1 MINKKFVLLILF
13 ILNCVSFAQYI
24 YPNIYIEQTNIQPDK
39 NITNAI
45 EREEIEDSEQLEE
58 TKNIEDM
65 EQIEEISE
73 QNNIPTTENFIMD
86 YNLIDIIPLEPEKT
100 NFIISN
106 NNKTN
111 NKNNYEDSSNSHKH
125 SLGIDFGT
133 TIFSMFTAPSLVNL
147 TLKSIYKEQLKK
159 YERQTLEGKFGFRLT
174 YTYRI
179 LPKLD
184 LDATLGFYI
193 MNTYYTNN
201 NSTSY
206 YFGETYG
213 IPLSFGLRFYF
224 NKKNRASGFFILPKI
239 GATILI
245 TKGNK
250 YENGLIIKNKNDILF
265 DFHTAFEMGF
275 RIDISRNLG
284 INSGVRA
291 FIDISIVDFGVSYS
305 YLFRFVPLPRLAI
318 GILF

>member
-13 ILNCVSFAQYI
+13 ILNCVSFAQI
-24 YPNIYIEQTNIQPDK
+24 MIE
-39 NITNAI
+39 
-45 EREEIEDSEQLEE
+45 
-58 TKNIEDM
+58 
-65 EQIEEISE
+65 E

-106 NNKTN
+106 NNQNNSKTN

-125 SLGIDFGT
+125 SLGIDFGA
-133 TIFSMFTAPSLVNL
+133 TIFSMLTAPLLVN
-147 TLKSIYKEQLKK
+147 SIFKQPENSPK
-159 YERQTLEGKFGFRLT
+159 QTLNGKFGLRLT

-193 MNTYYTNN
+193 MNTYYTNK

-245 TKGNK
+245 TKGNEYK
-250 YENGLIIKNKNDILF
+250 NDLIIKNKNDILF

>member
-1 MINKKFVLLILF
+1 MVNKKFVLLILF
-13 ILNCVSFAQYI
+13 ILNCVSFAQI
-24 YPNIYIEQTNIQPDK
+24 MIE
-39 NITNAI
+39 
-45 EREEIEDSEQLEE
+45 
-58 TKNIEDM
+58 
-65 EQIEEISE
+65 E

-106 NNKTN
+106 NNQNNNKTN

-133 TIFSMFTAPSLVNL
+133 TIFSMLTAPLLVN
-147 TLKSIYKEQLKK
+147 SIFKQPENSPK
-159 YERQTLEGKFGFRLT
+159 QTLNGKFGLRLT

-193 MNTYYTNN
+193 MNAYYTNK

>member
-1 MINKKFVLLILF
+1 MVNKKFVLLILF
-13 ILNCVSFAQYI
+13 ILNCISFAQI
-24 YPNIYIEQTNIQPDK
+24 MIE
-39 NITNAI
+39 
-45 EREEIEDSEQLEE
+45 
-58 TKNIEDM
+58 
-65 EQIEEISE
+65 E

-100 NFIISN
+100 NFIISNDNQN

-133 TIFSMFTAPSLVNL
+133 TIFSMFTAPLLVN
-147 TLKSIYKEQLKK
+147 SIFKQPENSPK
-159 YERQTLEGKFGFRLT
+159 QTLNGKFGLRLT

-193 MNTYYTNN
+193 MNTYYTNK

>member
-13 ILNCVSFAQYI
+13 ILNCISFAQI
-24 YPNIYIEQTNIQPDK
+24 TIE
-39 NITNAI
+39 
-45 EREEIEDSEQLEE
+45 
-58 TKNIEDM
+58 
-65 EQIEEISE
+65 E

-100 NFIISN
+100 NFIISNDNQNNNQN

-133 TIFSMFTAPSLVNL
+133 TIFSMFTAPLLVN
-147 TLKSIYKEQLKK
+147 SIFKQPENSPK
-159 YERQTLEGKFGFRLT
+159 QTLNGKFGLRLT

-193 MNTYYTNN
+193 MNAYYTNK

-245 TKGNK
+245 TKGNEYK
-250 YENGLIIKNKNDILF
+250 NSLIIKNKNDILF

>member
-13 ILNCVSFAQYI
+13 ILNCISFAQI
-24 YPNIYIEQTNIQPDK
+24 MIE
-39 NITNAI
+39 
-45 EREEIEDSEQLEE
+45 
-58 TKNIEDM
+58 
-65 EQIEEISE
+65 E

-106 NNKTN
+106 NNQNNNKTN

-133 TIFSMFTAPSLVNL
+133 TIFSMLTAPLLVN
-147 TLKSIYKEQLKK
+147 SIFKQPENSPK
-159 YERQTLEGKFGFRLT
+159 QTLNGKFGLRLT

-193 MNTYYTNN
+193 MNTYYTNK

-245 TKGNK
+245 TKGNEYK
-250 YENGLIIKNKNDILF
+250 NDLIIKNKNDILF

-305 YLFRFVPLPRLAI
+305 YLFRFIPLPRLAI

>member
-13 ILNCVSFAQYI
+13 ILNCVSFAQI
-24 YPNIYIEQTNIQPDK
+24 MIE
-39 NITNAI
+39 
-45 EREEIEDSEQLEE
+45 
-58 TKNIEDM
+58 
-65 EQIEEISE
+65 E

-100 NFIISN
+100 NYIVSTN
-106 NNKTN
+106 NQTNNKTN

-133 TIFSMFTAPSLVNL
+133 TIFSMLTAPLLVN
-147 TLKSIYKEQLKK
+147 SIFKQPENSPK
-159 YERQTLEGKFGFRLT
+159 QTLNGKFGLRLT

-193 MNTYYTNN
+193 MNTYYTNK

-245 TKGNK
+245 TKGNEYK
-250 YENGLIIKNKNDILF
+250 NGLIIKNKNDILF

-305 YLFRFVPLPRLAI
+305 YLFRFIPLPRLAI

>member
-13 ILNCVSFAQYI
+13 ILNCVSFAQI
-24 YPNIYIEQTNIQPDK
+24 MIE
-39 NITNAI
+39 
-45 EREEIEDSEQLEE
+45 
-58 TKNIEDM
+58 
-65 EQIEEISE
+65 E

-106 NNKTN
+106 NNQNNSKTN

-133 TIFSMFTAPSLVNL
+133 TIFSMFTAPLLVN
-147 TLKSIYKEQLKK
+147 SIFKQPENSPK
-159 YERQTLEGKFGFRLT
+159 QTLNGKFGLRLT

-193 MNTYYTNN
+193 MNAYYTNK
-201 NSTSY
+201 NSTSH

-245 TKGNK
+245 TKGNEYK
-250 YENGLIIKNKNDILF
+250 NSLIIKNKNDILF

>member
-24 YPNIYIEQTNIQPDK
+24 YPNIYIERTNIQPDK

-58 TKNIEDM
+58 PKNIEDM

-106 NNKTN
+106 NNQNNNKTN

-125 SLGIDFGT
+125 SLGIDFGA
-133 TIFSMFTAPSLVNL
+133 TIFSMLTAPLLVN
-147 TLKSIYKEQLKK
+147 SIFKQPENSPK
-159 YERQTLEGKFGFRLT
+159 QTLNGKFGLRLT

-193 MNTYYTNN
+193 INTYYTNK

-245 TKGNK
+245 TKGNEYK
-250 YENGLIIKNKNDILF
+250 NDLIIKSKNDILF

>member
-13 ILNCVSFAQYI
+13 ILNCVSFAQI
-24 YPNIYIEQTNIQPDK
+24 MIE
-39 NITNAI
+39 
-45 EREEIEDSEQLEE
+45 
-58 TKNIEDM
+58 
-65 EQIEEISE
+65 E

-106 NNKTN
+106 NNQTNNKTN

-133 TIFSMFTAPSLVNL
+133 TIFSMFTAPLLVN
-147 TLKSIYKEQLKK
+147 SIFKQPENSPK
-159 YERQTLEGKFGFRLT
+159 QTLNGKFGLRLT

-193 MNTYYTNN
+193 MNTYYTNK

-245 TKGNK
+245 TKGNEYK
-250 YENGLIIKNKNDILF
+250 NGLIIKNKNDILF

>member
-39 NITNAI
+39 NITNII

-58 TKNIEDM
+58 PENT

-106 NNKTN
+106 NNQTNNQTN

-133 TIFSMFTAPSLVNL
+133 TIFSMFTAPLLVN
-147 TLKSIYKEQLKK
+147 SIFKQPENSPK
-159 YERQTLEGKFGFRLT
+159 QTLNSKFGLRLT

-193 MNTYYTNN
+193 MNTYYTNK

-245 TKGNK
+245 TKGNEYK
-250 YENGLIIKNKNDILF
+250 NGLIIKNKNDILF

>member
-58 TKNIEDM
+58 PKNIENM

-106 NNKTN
+106 DNQNNNKTN

-133 TIFSMFTAPSLVNL
+133 TIFSMFTAPLLVN
-147 TLKSIYKEQLKK
+147 SIFKQPENSPK
-159 YERQTLEGKFGFRLT
+159 QTLNGKFGLRLT

-193 MNTYYTNN
+193 MNTYYTNK

>member
-39 NITNAI
+39 NITNII
-45 EREEIEDSEQLEE
+45 ERKEIEDSEQLEE
-58 TKNIEDM
+58 PENT

-106 NNKTN
+106 NNQTNNQTN

-133 TIFSMFTAPSLVNL
+133 TIFSMFTAPLLVN
-147 TLKSIYKEQLKK
+147 SIFKQPENSPK
-159 YERQTLEGKFGFRLT
+159 QTLNSKFGLRLT

-193 MNTYYTNN
+193 MNTYYTNK

>member
-13 ILNCVSFAQYI
+13 ILNCISFAQI
-24 YPNIYIEQTNIQPDK
+24 MIE
-39 NITNAI
+39 
-45 EREEIEDSEQLEE
+45 
-58 TKNIEDM
+58 
-65 EQIEEISE
+65 E

-106 NNKTN
+106 NNQTNNKTN

-133 TIFSMFTAPSLVNL
+133 TIFSMFTAPLLVN
-147 TLKSIYKEQLKK
+147 SIFKQPENSPK
-159 YERQTLEGKFGFRLT
+159 QTLNGKFGLRLT

-193 MNTYYTNN
+193 MNTYYTNK

-245 TKGNK
+245 TKGNEYK
-250 YENGLIIKNKNDILF
+250 NDLIIKNKNDILF

-305 YLFRFVPLPRLAI
+305 YLFRFIPLPRLAI

>member
-13 ILNCVSFAQYI
+13 ILNCISFAQI
-24 YPNIYIEQTNIQPDK
+24 MIE
-39 NITNAI
+39 
-45 EREEIEDSEQLEE
+45 
-58 TKNIEDM
+58 
-65 EQIEEISE
+65 E

-106 NNKTN
+106 NNETN

-133 TIFSMFTAPSLVNL
+133 TIFSMFTAPLLVN
-147 TLKSIYKEQLKK
+147 SIFGQPKNSPK
-159 YERQTLEGKFGFRLT
+159 QTLNGKFGLRLT

-193 MNTYYTNN
+193 MNTYYTNK
-201 NSTSY
+201 NSTSH

-245 TKGNK
+245 TKGNEYK
-250 YENGLIIKNKNDILF
+250 NDLIIKNKNDILF

>member
-39 NITNAI
+39 NITNII

-58 TKNIEDM
+58 TENT

-73 QNNIPTTENFIMD
+73 QLNIPTTENFIMD

-106 NNKTN
+106 NNQTNNKNN

-133 TIFSMFTAPSLVNL
+133 TIFSMFTAPLLVN
-147 TLKSIYKEQLKK
+147 SIFKQPENSPK
-159 YERQTLEGKFGFRLT
+159 QTLNGKFGLRLT

-193 MNTYYTNN
+193 MNTYYANEDF
-201 NSTSY
+201 TSH

>member
-1 MINKKFVLLILF
+1 MVNKKFVLLILF
-13 ILNCVSFAQYI
+13 ILNCVSFAQI
-24 YPNIYIEQTNIQPDK
+24 MIE
-39 NITNAI
+39 
-45 EREEIEDSEQLEE
+45 
-58 TKNIEDM
+58 
-65 EQIEEISE
+65 E

-106 NNKTN
+106 NNQTNNKTN

-133 TIFSMFTAPSLVNL
+133 TIFSMFTAPLLVN
-147 TLKSIYKEQLKK
+147 SIFKQPENSPK
-159 YERQTLEGKFGFRLT
+159 QTLNGKFGLRLT

-193 MNTYYTNN
+193 MNTYYTNK

-275 RIDISRNLG
+275 RIDISKNLG

>member
-24 YPNIYIEQTNIQPDK
+24 YPNIYIDQTNIQPEK

-58 TKNIEDM
+58 PKNIEDM
-65 EQIEEISE
+65 KQIEEISE

-106 NNKTN
+106 NNQNNNKTN

-133 TIFSMFTAPSLVNL
+133 TIFSMFTAPLLVN
-147 TLKSIYKEQLKK
+147 SIFKQPENSPK
-159 YERQTLEGKFGFRLT
+159 QTLNSKFGLRLT

-193 MNTYYTNN
+193 MNTYYTNK

-275 RIDISRNLG
+275 RIDISKNLG

>member
-58 TKNIEDM
+58 PKNIEDM

-133 TIFSMFTAPSLVNL
+133 TIFSMFTAPLLVN
-147 TLKSIYKEQLKK
+147 SIFGQPKNSPK
-159 YERQTLEGKFGFRLT
+159 QTLNGKFGLRLT

-179 LPKLD
+179 LSKID

-193 MNTYYTNN
+193 MNTYYTNK
-201 NSTSY
+201 NSTSH

-245 TKGNK
+245 TKGNEYK
-250 YENGLIIKNKNDILF
+250 NDLIIKNKNDILF

>member
-58 TKNIEDM
+58 TENT

-73 QNNIPTTENFIMD
+73 QLNIPTTENFIMD

-100 NFIISN
+100 NFIISNDNQN

-133 TIFSMFTAPSLVNL
+133 TIFSMFTAPLLVN
-147 TLKSIYKEQLKK
+147 SIFKQPENSPK
-159 YERQTLEGKFGFRLT
+159 QTLNGKFGLRLT

-193 MNTYYTNN
+193 MNTYYTNK

-206 YFGETYG
+206 YFRETYG

>member
-13 ILNCVSFAQYI
+13 ILNCVSFAQI
-24 YPNIYIEQTNIQPDK
+24 MIE
-39 NITNAI
+39 
-45 EREEIEDSEQLEE
+45 
-58 TKNIEDM
+58 
-65 EQIEEISE
+65 E

-106 NNKTN
+106 NNQNNSKTN

-133 TIFSMFTAPSLVNL
+133 TIFSMFTAPLLVN
-147 TLKSIYKEQLKK
+147 SIFKQPENSPK
-159 YERQTLEGKFGFRLT
+159 QTLNGKFGLRLT

-193 MNTYYTNN
+193 MNTYYTNK

-245 TKGNK
+245 TKGNEYK
-250 YENGLIIKNKNDILF
+250 NGLIIKNKNDILF

>member
-13 ILNCVSFAQYI
+13 ILNCVSFAQI
-24 YPNIYIEQTNIQPDK
+24 MIE
-39 NITNAI
+39 
-45 EREEIEDSEQLEE
+45 
-58 TKNIEDM
+58 
-65 EQIEEISE
+65 E

-106 NNKTN
+106 NNQNNNKTN

-125 SLGIDFGT
+125 SLGIDFGA
-133 TIFSMFTAPSLVNL
+133 TIFSMLTAPLLVN
-147 TLKSIYKEQLKK
+147 SIFKQPENSPK
-159 YERQTLEGKFGFRLT
+159 QTLNGKFGLRLT

-193 MNTYYTNN
+193 MNAYYTNK
-201 NSTSY
+201 NSTSH

-245 TKGNK
+245 TKGNE

>member
-39 NITNAI
+39 NITNII
-45 EREEIEDSEQLEE
+45 ERKEIEDSEQLEE
-58 TKNIEDM
+58 PENT

-106 NNKTN
+106 NNQTNNQTN

-133 TIFSMFTAPSLVNL
+133 TIFSMFTAPLLVN
-147 TLKSIYKEQLKK
+147 SIFKQPENSPK
-159 YERQTLEGKFGFRLT
+159 QTLNGKFGLRLT

-193 MNTYYTNN
+193 MNTYYTNK
-201 NSTSY
+201 NSTSH

>member
-13 ILNCVSFAQYI
+13 ILNCISFAQI
-24 YPNIYIEQTNIQPDK
+24 MIE
-39 NITNAI
+39 
-45 EREEIEDSEQLEE
+45 
-58 TKNIEDM
+58 
-65 EQIEEISE
+65 E

-106 NNKTN
+106 NNQTNNKNN

-133 TIFSMFTAPSLVNL
+133 TIFSMFTAPLLVN
-147 TLKSIYKEQLKK
+147 SIFKQPENSPK
-159 YERQTLEGKFGFRLT
+159 QTLNGKFGLRLT

-193 MNTYYTNN
+193 MNTYYTNK

-245 TKGNK
+245 TKGNEYK
-250 YENGLIIKNKNDILF
+250 NDLIIKSKNDILF

>member
-13 ILNCVSFAQYI
+13 ILNCISFAQI
-24 YPNIYIEQTNIQPDK
+24 MIE
-39 NITNAI
+39 
-45 EREEIEDSEQLEE
+45 
-58 TKNIEDM
+58 
-65 EQIEEISE
+65 E

-100 NFIISN
+100 NFIISNDNQN

-133 TIFSMFTAPSLVNL
+133 TIFSMFTAPLLVN
-147 TLKSIYKEQLKK
+147 SIFKQPENSPK
-159 YERQTLEGKFGFRLT
+159 QTLNGKFGLRLT

-193 MNTYYTNN
+193 MNTYYTNK
-201 NSTSY
+201 NSTSH

-245 TKGNK
+245 TKGNEYK
-250 YENGLIIKNKNDILF
+250 NDLIIKNKNDILF

>member
-39 NITNAI
+39 NITNII

-58 TKNIEDM
+58 PENT

-106 NNKTN
+106 NNQTNNQTN
-111 NKNNYEDSSNSHKH
+111 NKNNYEDYSNSNKH

-133 TIFSMFTAPSLVNL
+133 TIFSMFTAPLLVN
-147 TLKSIYKEQLKK
+147 SIFKQPENSPK
-159 YERQTLEGKFGFRLT
+159 QTLNGKFGLRLI

-193 MNTYYTNN
+193 MNTYYTNK
-201 NSTSY
+201 NSTSH

>member
-13 ILNCVSFAQYI
+13 ILNCISFAQI
-24 YPNIYIEQTNIQPDK
+24 MIE
-39 NITNAI
+39 
-45 EREEIEDSEQLEE
+45 
-58 TKNIEDM
+58 
-65 EQIEEISE
+65 E

-100 NFIISN
+100 NFIVSNNNQNN

-133 TIFSMFTAPSLVNL
+133 TIFSMLTAPLLVN
-147 TLKSIYKEQLKK
+147 SIFKQPENSPK
-159 YERQTLEGKFGFRLT
+159 QTLNGKFGLRLT

-193 MNTYYTNN
+193 INTYYTNK

-245 TKGNK
+245 TKGNEYK
-250 YENGLIIKNKNDILF
+250 NGLIIKNKNDILF

>member
-1 MINKKFVLLILF
+1 MINIKFVLLILF
-13 ILNCVSFAQYI
+13 ILNCVSFAQI
-24 YPNIYIEQTNIQPDK
+24 MIE
-39 NITNAI
+39 
-45 EREEIEDSEQLEE
+45 
-58 TKNIEDM
+58 
-65 EQIEEISE
+65 E

-100 NFIISN
+100 NYIVSTN
-106 NNKTN
+106 NQTNNQTN

-133 TIFSMFTAPSLVNL
+133 TIFSMFTAPLLVN
-147 TLKSIYKEQLKK
+147 SIFKQPENSPK
-159 YERQTLEGKFGFRLT
+159 QTLNGKFGLRLT

-193 MNTYYTNN
+193 MNTYYTNK

-245 TKGNK
+245 TKGNEYK
-250 YENGLIIKNKNDILF
+250 NGLIIKNKNDILF

>member
-39 NITNAI
+39 NITNII

-58 TKNIEDM
+58 PKNT

-106 NNKTN
+106 NNQTNNQTN

-133 TIFSMFTAPSLVNL
+133 TIFSMFTAPLLVN
-147 TLKSIYKEQLKK
+147 SIFKQPENSPK
-159 YERQTLEGKFGFRLT
+159 QTLNGKFGLRLT

-193 MNTYYTNN
+193 MNTYYTNK

>member
-1 MINKKFVLLILF
+1 MINIKFVLLILF
-13 ILNCVSFAQYI
+13 ILNCVSFAQI
-24 YPNIYIEQTNIQPDK
+24 MIE
-39 NITNAI
+39 
-45 EREEIEDSEQLEE
+45 
-58 TKNIEDM
+58 
-65 EQIEEISE
+65 E

-100 NFIISN
+100 NYIVSN
-106 NNKTN
+106 NNQTNNQTN

-133 TIFSMFTAPSLVNL
+133 TIFSMFTAPLLVN
-147 TLKSIYKEQLKK
+147 SIFKQPENSPK
-159 YERQTLEGKFGFRLT
+159 QTLNGKFGLRLT

-193 MNTYYTNN
+193 MNAYYTNK
-201 NSTSY
+201 NSTSH

-245 TKGNK
+245 TKGNEYK
-250 YENGLIIKNKNDILF
+250 NDLIIKSKNDILF

>member
-58 TKNIEDM
+58 PKNIEDM

-106 NNKTN
+106 NNQNNNKTN

-133 TIFSMFTAPSLVNL
+133 TIFSMLTAPLLVN
-147 TLKSIYKEQLKK
+147 SIFKQPENSPK
-159 YERQTLEGKFGFRLT
+159 QTLNGKFGLRLT

-193 MNTYYTNN
+193 MNTYYTNK

-275 RIDISRNLG
+275 RIDISKNLG

-305 YLFRFVPLPRLAI
+305 YLFRCVPLPRLAI

>member
-1 MINKKFVLLILF
+1 MVNKKFVLLILF
-13 ILNCVSFAQYI
+13 ILNCVSFAQI
-24 YPNIYIEQTNIQPDK
+24 MIE
-39 NITNAI
+39 
-45 EREEIEDSEQLEE
+45 
-58 TKNIEDM
+58 
-65 EQIEEISE
+65 E

-100 NFIISN
+100 NFIVSNDNQN

-133 TIFSMFTAPSLVNL
+133 TIFSMFTAPLLVN
-147 TLKSIYKEQLKK
+147 SIFKQPENSPK
-159 YERQTLEGKFGFRLT
+159 QTLNGKFGLRLT

-193 MNTYYTNN
+193 MNAYYTNK

-245 TKGNK
+245 TKGNEYK
-250 YENGLIIKNKNDILF
+250 NSLIIKNKNDILF

-305 YLFRFVPLPRLAI
+305 YLFRFIPLPRLAI

>member
-39 NITNAI
+39 NITNII

-58 TKNIEDM
+58 PENT

-106 NNKTN
+106 NNQTNNQTN

-133 TIFSMFTAPSLVNL
+133 TIFSMFTAPLLVN
-147 TLKSIYKEQLKK
+147 SIFKQPENSPK
-159 YERQTLEGKFGFRLT
+159 QTLNSKFGLRLT

-193 MNTYYTNN
+193 MNTYYTNK

>member
-13 ILNCVSFAQYI
+13 ILNCVSFAQI
-24 YPNIYIEQTNIQPDK
+24 MIE
-39 NITNAI
+39 
-45 EREEIEDSEQLEE
+45 
-58 TKNIEDM
+58 
-65 EQIEEISE
+65 E

-106 NNKTN
+106 DNQNNNKTNNKTN

-133 TIFSMFTAPSLVNL
+133 TIFSMFTAPLLVN
-147 TLKSIYKEQLKK
+147 SIFKQPENSPK
-159 YERQTLEGKFGFRLT
+159 QTLNGKFGLRLT

-193 MNTYYTNN
+193 MNAYYTNK
-201 NSTSY
+201 NSTSH

-245 TKGNK
+245 TKGNEYK
-250 YENGLIIKNKNDILF
+250 NGLIIKNKNDILF

>member
-58 TKNIEDM
+58 PKNIEDM
-65 EQIEEISE
+65 EQIEKISE

-106 NNKTN
+106 NNQTN

-133 TIFSMFTAPSLVNL
+133 TIFSMFTAPLLVN
-147 TLKSIYKEQLKK
+147 SIFKQPENSPK
-159 YERQTLEGKFGFRLT
+159 QTLNGKFGLRLT

-193 MNTYYTNN
+193 MNTYYANEDFI
-201 NSTSY
+201 SH

-245 TKGNK
+245 TKGTK

>member
-39 NITNAI
+39 NITNII

-58 TKNIEDM
+58 PENT

-106 NNKTN
+106 NNQTNNKNN

-133 TIFSMFTAPSLVNL
+133 TIFSMFTAPLLVN
-147 TLKSIYKEQLKK
+147 SIFKQPENSPK
-159 YERQTLEGKFGFRLT
+159 QTLNGKFGLRLT

-193 MNTYYTNN
+193 MNTYYTNK

-275 RIDISRNLG
+275 RIDISKNLG

>member
-13 ILNCVSFAQYI
+13 ILNCISFAQI
-24 YPNIYIEQTNIQPDK
+24 MIE
-39 NITNAI
+39 
-45 EREEIEDSEQLEE
+45 
-58 TKNIEDM
+58 
-65 EQIEEISE
+65 E

-106 NNKTN
+106 NNQTNNKTN

-133 TIFSMFTAPSLVNL
+133 TIFSMFTAPLLVN
-147 TLKSIYKEQLKK
+147 SIFKQPENSPK
-159 YERQTLEGKFGFRLT
+159 QTLNGKFGLRLT

-193 MNTYYTNN
+193 MNTYYTNK

-245 TKGNK
+245 TKGNEYK
-250 YENGLIIKNKNDILF
+250 NDLIIKNKNDILF

>member
-13 ILNCVSFAQYI
+13 ILNCISFAQI
-24 YPNIYIEQTNIQPDK
+24 MIE
-39 NITNAI
+39 
-45 EREEIEDSEQLEE
+45 
-58 TKNIEDM
+58 
-65 EQIEEISE
+65 E

-100 NFIISN
+100 NFIISNNNQN

-133 TIFSMFTAPSLVNL
+133 TIFSMFTAPLLVN
-147 TLKSIYKEQLKK
+147 SIFKQPENSPK
-159 YERQTLEGKFGFRLT
+159 QTLNGKFGLRLT

-193 MNTYYTNN
+193 MNTYYTNKD
-201 NSTSY
+201 STSY

-245 TKGNK
+245 TKGNEYK
-250 YENGLIIKNKNDILF
+250 NDLIIKNKNDILF

-305 YLFRFVPLPRLAI
+305 YLFRFIPLPRLAI

>member
-106 NNKTN
+106 NNQTN

-133 TIFSMFTAPSLVNL
+133 TIFSMFTAPLLVN
-147 TLKSIYKEQLKK
+147 SIFKQPENSPK
-159 YERQTLEGKFGFRLT
+159 QTLNGKFGLRLT

-193 MNTYYTNN
+193 MNTYYTNK

-250 YENGLIIKNKNDILF
+250 YENDLIIKNKNDILF

>member
-13 ILNCVSFAQYI
+13 ILNCVSFAQI
-24 YPNIYIEQTNIQPDK
+24 MIE
-39 NITNAI
+39 
-45 EREEIEDSEQLEE
+45 
-58 TKNIEDM
+58 
-65 EQIEEISE
+65 E

-106 NNKTN
+106 NNQTNNKTN

-133 TIFSMFTAPSLVNL
+133 TIFSMFTAPLLVN
-147 TLKSIYKEQLKK
+147 SIFKQPENSPK
-159 YERQTLEGKFGFRLT
+159 QTLNGKFGLRLT

-193 MNTYYTNN
+193 MNAYYTNKD
-201 NSTSY
+201 STSY

-245 TKGNK
+245 TKGNEYK
-250 YENGLIIKNKNDILF
+250 NDLIIKNKNDILF

>member
-58 TKNIEDM
+58 TENT

-73 QNNIPTTENFIMD
+73 QLNIPTTENFIMD

-100 NFIISN
+100 NFIISNDNQN

-133 TIFSMFTAPSLVNL
+133 TIFSMFTAPLLVN
-147 TLKSIYKEQLKK
+147 SIFKQPENSPK
-159 YERQTLEGKFGFRLT
+159 QTLNGKFGLRLT

-193 MNTYYTNN
+193 MNTYYTNK

-245 TKGNK
+245 TKGNEYK
-250 YENGLIIKNKNDILF
+250 NGLIIKNKNDILF